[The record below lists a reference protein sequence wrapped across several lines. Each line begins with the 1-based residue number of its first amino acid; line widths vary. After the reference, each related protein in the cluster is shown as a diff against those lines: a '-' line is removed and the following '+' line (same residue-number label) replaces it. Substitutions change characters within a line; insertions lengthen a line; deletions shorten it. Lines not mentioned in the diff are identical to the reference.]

1 MSMTW
6 VSGSPMQLSA
16 TLRARGAGGAK
27 VVSAVMEDVIE
38 EAADRMVQTIET
50 TPSGLKPGKIGR
62 VWTGHM
68 RDSVKTLPVTSGGGR
83 VTGQW
88 GWPDSEDYFK
98 YQEEGA
104 AMGRATIPPMHALL
118 GSFLWAKIELQLRLN
133 ALMKRM

>member
-62 VWTGHM
+62 VWTGNM
-68 RDSVKTLPVTSGGGR
+68 RDTVETRPVTSGGGK
-83 VTGQW
+83 VTGEW
-88 GWPDSEDYFK
+88 GWFSPEAYID
-98 YQEEGA
+98 YQEKGA

-118 GSFLWAKIELQLRLN
+118 GSFLWARIELQLRLN